1 MEELRAKRQAKGLT
15 IEEVSRDTR
24 IATEHLLAL
33 EEGRP
38 NDIPTGPY
46 AQMYLRAYQEYL
58 GLEPVAPDALW
69 SAEEPP
75 ESRGPSLWVV
85 RVLAAGACLALLAL
99 IGWQLGYRNGIGT
112 EAAKKAPD
120 QHLHIVARRNTDLK
134 ILVDDKV
141 VLDRRLAGGEEVNV
155 AGHDRVELHMAATQD
170 ARVEYNGNL
179 IVPQGRQDVPRRLV
193 FIDDLDY

>member
-15 IEEVSRDTR
+15 IEEVSRETR
-24 IATEHLLAL
+24 IAVEHLLAL
-33 EEGRP
+33 EDGRP
-38 NDIPTGPY
+38 GDIPAGPY

-58 GLEPVAPDALW
+58 GLEPIPPEALW

-75 ESRGPSLWVV
+75 QTRGPSLWVV
-85 RVLAAGACLALLAL
+85 RLLAAGACLALLTL
-99 IGWQLGYRNGIGT
+99 IIWQVGFRNGIGT
-112 EAAKKAPD
+112 EVAKKAPD
-120 QHLHIVARRNTDLK
+120 QLVHIVARRNTDLK
-134 ILVDDKV
+134 VVVDDKV
-141 VLDRRLAGGEEVNV
+141 VLDRRLAGGEEVDV
-155 AGHDRVELHMAATQD
+155 AGHDRVELYMAATQD